1 MLNYVRIPKSGVTL
15 NITTLADYQIKSNV
29 MLDFRVLI
37 TLKAILKLT
46 NVKIKLIITALSACI
61 SLQVLAT
68 PIFGQNLQ
76 ELSTF
81 SNTYTTT
88 GADSS
93 VYGSVMS
100 GDVGTTGAGGS
111 ISGDFTAVGALT
123 IGGISSRGVIATVG
137 GSMTSGGALTTGDSS
152 TVGGG
157 ITAGGAATVGAASG
171 VRGNMAAAGAV
182 STGAASK
189 VFGNIEAGGAAS
201 IGVGGSVDGT
211 VYAVGVYTEDIN
223 STPQTSAV
231 ITSNPVDAGTL
242 VAGLINTVANNQLQI
257 LKAQLA
263 FRNMVT
269 YKVLDATMP
278 ANLTLFS
285 GVYEAPSFSTTAT
298 TTLTLDGQN
307 KKDQY
312 WVFNI
317 GDIIKMGANS
327 KIVMVNGANSDS
339 VIWNAGG
346 YADFG
351 AGSSFLGTL
360 LAREYIH
367 VGANALALGPG
378 NSCGGLF
385 SAKSYVSTGD
395 AAKIGGDG
403 CIGIASGFH
412 IDDQGVAY
420 FQTAEIPE
428 PATLIFF
435 VISIALIVLSLRR
448 KKVNRTAIF

>member
-1 MLNYVRIPKSGVTL
+1 MVNAKIKF
-15 NITTLADYQIKSNV
+15 ITT
-29 MLDFRVLI
+29 VL
-37 TLKAILKLT
+37 
-46 NVKIKLIITALSACI
+46 LSCV
-61 SLQVLAT
+61 SSQVLAT

-100 GDVGTTGAGGS
+100 GGVGTTGAGGA

-123 IGGISSRGVIATVG
+123 IGGISSTYAIATVG
-137 GSMTSGGALTTGDSS
+137 GSMTSGGALTTGASS
-152 TVGGG
+152 TVGGN
-157 ITAGGAATVGAASG
+157 ITSGGAVTVGAASG
-171 VRGNMAAAGAV
+171 VSGNMAAAGAV

-201 IGVGGSVDGT
+201 IGVGGSVGGT
-211 VYAVGVYTEDIN
+211 VYSVGIYTEDIN
-223 STPQTSAV
+223 STPQESAV
-231 ITSNPVDAGTL
+231 ITSNPVDAGAL
-242 VAGLINTVANNQLQI
+242 VADLVNTVAGNQLQI

-269 YKVLDATMP
+269 DETLDATMP
-278 ANLTLFS
+278 ADLTLFS

-317 GDIIKMGANS
+317 GDIIKMGGLS
-327 KIVMVNGANSDS
+327 KIVMINGENSDS

-360 LAREYIH
+360 LARDYIH
-367 VGANALALGPG
+367 VGANAMALGPG

-403 CIGIASGFH
+403 CSGIASGFH

-435 VISIALIVLSLRR
+435 IISITLLVLSLRR
-448 KKVNRTAIF
+448 KKVNRTATY

>member
-1 MLNYVRIPKSGVTL
+1 MVN
-15 NITTLADYQIKSNV
+15 A
-29 MLDFRVLI
+29 
-37 TLKAILKLT
+37 
-46 NVKIKLIITALSACI
+46 KIKFIITALLACM

-68 PIFGQNLQ
+68 PIFGQKFQ

-123 IGGISSRGVIATVG
+123 IGGISSTYAIATVG
-137 GSMTSGGALTTGDSS
+137 GSMTSGGALTTGASS
-152 TVGGG
+152 TVGGN
-157 ITAGGAATVGAASG
+157 ITSGGAVTVGAASG
-171 VRGNMAAAGAV
+171 VSGNMAAAGAV

-201 IGVGGSVDGT
+201 IGVGGSVGGT
-211 VYAVGVYTEDIN
+211 VYSVGIYTEDIN
-223 STPQTSAV
+223 STPQESAV
-231 ITSNPVDAGTL
+231 ITSNPVDAGAL
-242 VAGLINTVANNQLQI
+242 VADLVNTVAGNQLQI

-269 YKVLDATMP
+269 DETLDATMP
-278 ANLTLFS
+278 ADLTLFS

-307 KKDQY
+307 KEDQY

-317 GDIIKMGANS
+317 GDIIKMGGLS
-327 KIVMVNGANSDS
+327 KIVMINGANSDS

-360 LAREYIH
+360 LARDYIH
-367 VGANALALGPG
+367 VGANAMALGPG

-403 CIGIASGFH
+403 CSGIASGFH

-435 VISIALIVLSLRR
+435 IISIALLVLSLRR
-448 KKVNRTAIF
+448 KKVNRTATY

>member
-1 MLNYVRIPKSGVTL
+1 MVNAKIKF
-15 NITTLADYQIKSNV
+15 ITT
-29 MLDFRVLI
+29 VL
-37 TLKAILKLT
+37 
-46 NVKIKLIITALSACI
+46 LSCV
-61 SLQVLAT
+61 SSQVLAT

-100 GDVGTTGAGGS
+100 GGVGTTGAGGS

-123 IGGISSRGVIATVG
+123 IGGISSTYAIATVG
-137 GSMTSGGALTTGDSS
+137 GSMTSGGALTTGASS
-152 TVGGG
+152 TVGGN
-157 ITAGGAATVGAASG
+157 ITSGGAVTVGAASG
-171 VRGNMAAAGAV
+171 VSGNMAAAGAV

-201 IGVGGSVDGT
+201 IGVGGSVGGT
-211 VYAVGVYTEDIN
+211 VYSVGIYTEDIN
-223 STPQTSAV
+223 STPQESAV
-231 ITSNPVDAGTL
+231 ITSNPVDAGAL
-242 VAGLINTVANNQLQI
+242 VADLVNTVAGNQLQI

-269 YKVLDATMP
+269 DETLDATMP
-278 ANLTLFS
+278 ADLTLFS

-307 KKDQY
+307 KEDQY

-317 GDIIKMGANS
+317 GDIIKMGGLS
-327 KIVMVNGANSDS
+327 KIVMINGANSDS

-360 LAREYIH
+360 LARDYIH
-367 VGANALALGPG
+367 VGANAMALGPG

-403 CIGIASGFH
+403 CSGIASGFH

-435 VISIALIVLSLRR
+435 IISITLLVLSLRR
-448 KKVNRTAIF
+448 KKVNRTATY

>member
-1 MLNYVRIPKSGVTL
+1 MVNAKIKF
-15 NITTLADYQIKSNV
+15 ITT
-29 MLDFRVLI
+29 VL
-37 TLKAILKLT
+37 
-46 NVKIKLIITALSACI
+46 LSCV
-61 SLQVLAT
+61 SSQVLAT

-100 GDVGTTGAGGS
+100 GDVGTTGAGGA

-123 IGGISSRGVIATVG
+123 IGGISSTYAIATVG
-137 GSMTSGGALTTGDSS
+137 GSMTSGGALTTGASS
-152 TVGGG
+152 TVGGD
-157 ITAGGAATVGAASG
+157 ITSGGAATVGAASG
-171 VRGNMAAAGAV
+171 VSGNMAAAGAV
-182 STGAASK
+182 STGAASQ

-201 IGVGGSVDGT
+201 IGVGGSVGGT
-211 VYAVGVYTEDIN
+211 VYSVGIYTEDIN
-223 STPQTSAV
+223 STPQEFAV
-231 ITSNPVDAGTL
+231 ITSNPVDAGAL
-242 VAGLINTVANNQLQI
+242 VADLVNTVAGNQLQI

-269 YKVLDATMP
+269 DEILDATMP
-278 ANLTLFS
+278 ADLTLFS

-317 GDIIKMGANS
+317 GDIIKMGGLS
-327 KIVMVNGANSDS
+327 KIVMINGENSDS

-360 LAREYIH
+360 LARDYIH
-367 VGANALALGPG
+367 VGANAMALGPG

-403 CIGIASGFH
+403 CSGIASGFH

-435 VISIALIVLSLRR
+435 IISITLLVLSLRR
-448 KKVNRTAIF
+448 KKVNRTATY

>member
-1 MLNYVRIPKSGVTL
+1 MVNAKIKF
-15 NITTLADYQIKSNV
+15 ITT
-29 MLDFRVLI
+29 VL
-37 TLKAILKLT
+37 
-46 NVKIKLIITALSACI
+46 LSCV
-61 SLQVLAT
+61 SSQVLAT

-100 GDVGTTGAGGS
+100 GGVGTTGAGGA

-123 IGGISSRGVIATVG
+123 IGGISSTYAIATVG
-137 GSMTSGGALTTGDSS
+137 GSMTSGGALTTGASS
-152 TVGGG
+152 TVGGD
-157 ITAGGAATVGAASG
+157 ITSGGAATVGAASG
-171 VRGNMAAAGAV
+171 VSGNMAAAGAV
-182 STGAASK
+182 STGAASQ

-201 IGVGGSVDGT
+201 IGVGGSVGGT
-211 VYAVGVYTEDIN
+211 VYSVGIYTEDIN
-223 STPQTSAV
+223 STPQEFAV
-231 ITSNPVDAGTL
+231 ITSNPVDAGAL
-242 VAGLINTVANNQLQI
+242 VADLVNTVAGNQLQI

-269 YKVLDATMP
+269 DETLDATMP
-278 ANLTLFS
+278 ADLTLFS

-307 KKDQY
+307 KEDQY

-317 GDIIKMGANS
+317 GDIIKMGGLS
-327 KIVMVNGANSDS
+327 KIVMINGANSDS

-360 LAREYIH
+360 LARDYIH
-367 VGANALALGPG
+367 VGANAMALGPG

-403 CIGIASGFH
+403 CSGIASGFH

-435 VISIALIVLSLRR
+435 IISITLLVLSLRR
-448 KKVNRTAIF
+448 KKVNRTATY

>member
-1 MLNYVRIPKSGVTL
+1 MVNAKIKF
-15 NITTLADYQIKSNV
+15 ITT
-29 MLDFRVLI
+29 VL
-37 TLKAILKLT
+37 
-46 NVKIKLIITALSACI
+46 LSCV
-61 SLQVLAT
+61 SSQVLAT

-100 GDVGTTGAGGS
+100 GDVGTTGAGGA

-123 IGGISSRGVIATVG
+123 IGGISSTYAIATVG
-137 GSMTSGGALTTGDSS
+137 GSMTSGGALTTGASS
-152 TVGGG
+152 TVGGD
-157 ITAGGAATVGAASG
+157 ITSGGAATVGAASG
-171 VRGNMAAAGAV
+171 VSGNMAAAGAV
-182 STGAASK
+182 STGAASQ

-201 IGVGGSVDGT
+201 IGVGGSVGGT
-211 VYAVGVYTEDIN
+211 VYSVGIYTEDIN
-223 STPQTSAV
+223 STPQEFAV
-231 ITSNPVDAGTL
+231 ITSNPVDAGAL
-242 VAGLINTVANNQLQI
+242 VADLVNTVAGNQLQI

-269 YKVLDATMP
+269 DETLDATMP
-278 ANLTLFS
+278 ADLTLFS

-307 KKDQY
+307 KEDQY

-317 GDIIKMGANS
+317 GDIIKMGGLS
-327 KIVMVNGANSDS
+327 KIVMINGENSDS

-360 LAREYIH
+360 LARDYIH
-367 VGANALALGPG
+367 VGANAMALGPG

-403 CIGIASGFH
+403 CSGIASGFH

-435 VISIALIVLSLRR
+435 IISITLLVLSLRR
-448 KKVNRTAIF
+448 KKVNRTATY

>member
-1 MLNYVRIPKSGVTL
+1 MVNAKIKF
-15 NITTLADYQIKSNV
+15 ITT
-29 MLDFRVLI
+29 VL
-37 TLKAILKLT
+37 
-46 NVKIKLIITALSACI
+46 LSCV
-61 SLQVLAT
+61 SSQVLAT

-100 GDVGTTGAGGS
+100 GGVGTTGAGGA

-123 IGGISSRGVIATVG
+123 IGGISSTYAIATVG
-137 GSMTSGGALTTGDSS
+137 GSMTSGGALTTGASS
-152 TVGGG
+152 TVGGD
-157 ITAGGAATVGAASG
+157 ITSGGAATVGAASG
-171 VRGNMAAAGAV
+171 VSGNMAAAGAV
-182 STGAASK
+182 STGAASQ

-201 IGVGGSVDGT
+201 IGVGGSVGGT
-211 VYAVGVYTEDIN
+211 VYSVGIYTEDIN
-223 STPQTSAV
+223 STPQEFAV
-231 ITSNPVDAGTL
+231 ITSNPVDAGAL
-242 VAGLINTVANNQLQI
+242 VADLVNTVAGNQLQI

-269 YKVLDATMP
+269 DETLDATMP
-278 ANLTLFS
+278 ADLTLFS

-317 GDIIKMGANS
+317 GDIIKMGGLS
-327 KIVMVNGANSDS
+327 KIVMINGENSDS

-360 LAREYIH
+360 LARDYIH
-367 VGANALALGPG
+367 VGANAMALGPG

-403 CIGIASGFH
+403 CSGIASGFH

-435 VISIALIVLSLRR
+435 IISITLLVLSLRR
-448 KKVNRTAIF
+448 KKVNRTATY

>member
-1 MLNYVRIPKSGVTL
+1 MVNAKIKF
-15 NITTLADYQIKSNV
+15 ITT
-29 MLDFRVLI
+29 VL
-37 TLKAILKLT
+37 
-46 NVKIKLIITALSACI
+46 LSCV
-61 SLQVLAT
+61 SSQVLAT

-100 GDVGTTGAGGS
+100 GGVGTTGAGGA

-123 IGGISSRGVIATVG
+123 IGGISSTYAIATVG
-137 GSMTSGGALTTGDSS
+137 GSMTSGGALTTGASS
-152 TVGGG
+152 TVGGN
-157 ITAGGAATVGAASG
+157 ITSGGAVTVGAASG
-171 VRGNMAAAGAV
+171 VSGNMAAAGAV

-201 IGVGGSVDGT
+201 IGVGGSVGGT
-211 VYAVGVYTEDIN
+211 VYSVGIYTEDIN
-223 STPQTSAV
+223 STPQESAV
-231 ITSNPVDAGTL
+231 ITSNPVDAGAL
-242 VAGLINTVANNQLQI
+242 VADLVNTVAGNQLQI

-269 YKVLDATMP
+269 DETLDATMP
-278 ANLTLFS
+278 ADLTLFS

-317 GDIIKMGANS
+317 GDIIKMGGLS
-327 KIVMVNGANSDS
+327 KIVMINGANSDS

-360 LAREYIH
+360 LARDYIH
-367 VGANALALGPG
+367 VGANAMALGPG

-403 CIGIASGFH
+403 CSGIASGFH

-435 VISIALIVLSLRR
+435 IISITLLVLSLRR
-448 KKVNRTAIF
+448 KKVNRTATY

>member
-1 MLNYVRIPKSGVTL
+1 MVNAKIKF
-15 NITTLADYQIKSNV
+15 ITT
-29 MLDFRVLI
+29 VL
-37 TLKAILKLT
+37 
-46 NVKIKLIITALSACI
+46 LSCV
-61 SLQVLAT
+61 SSQVLAK

-100 GDVGTTGAGGS
+100 GDVGTTGAGGA

-123 IGGISSRGVIATVG
+123 IGGISSTYAIATVG
-137 GSMTSGGALTTGDSS
+137 GSMTSGGALTTGASS
-152 TVGGG
+152 TVGGD
-157 ITAGGAATVGAASG
+157 ITSGGAATVGAASG
-171 VRGNMAAAGAV
+171 VSGNMAAAGAV
-182 STGAASK
+182 STGAASQ

-201 IGVGGSVDGT
+201 IGVGGSVGGT
-211 VYAVGVYTEDIN
+211 VYSVGIYTEDIN
-223 STPQTSAV
+223 STPQEFAV
-231 ITSNPVDAGTL
+231 ITSNPVDAGAL
-242 VAGLINTVANNQLQI
+242 VADLVNTVAGNQLQI

-269 YKVLDATMP
+269 DEILDATMP
-278 ANLTLFS
+278 ADLTLFS

-317 GDIIKMGANS
+317 GDIIKMGGLS
-327 KIVMVNGANSDS
+327 KIVMINGENSDS

-360 LAREYIH
+360 LARDYIH
-367 VGANALALGPG
+367 VGANAMALGPG

-403 CIGIASGFH
+403 CSGIASGFH

-435 VISIALIVLSLRR
+435 IISITLLVLSLRR
-448 KKVNRTAIF
+448 KKVNRTATY

>member
-1 MLNYVRIPKSGVTL
+1 MVNAKIKF
-15 NITTLADYQIKSNV
+15 ITT
-29 MLDFRVLI
+29 VL
-37 TLKAILKLT
+37 
-46 NVKIKLIITALSACI
+46 LSCV
-61 SLQVLAT
+61 SSQVLAT

-100 GDVGTTGAGGS
+100 GGVGTTGAGGA

-123 IGGISSRGVIATVG
+123 IGGISSTYAIATVG
-137 GSMTSGGALTTGDSS
+137 GSMTSGGALTTGASS
-152 TVGGG
+152 TVGGD
-157 ITAGGAATVGAASG
+157 ITSGGAATVGAASG
-171 VRGNMAAAGAV
+171 VSGNMAAAGAV
-182 STGAASK
+182 STGAASQ

-201 IGVGGSVDGT
+201 IGVGGSVGGT
-211 VYAVGVYTEDIN
+211 VYSVGIYTEDIN
-223 STPQTSAV
+223 STPQEFAV
-231 ITSNPVDAGTL
+231 ITSNPVDAGAL
-242 VAGLINTVANNQLQI
+242 VADLVNTVAGNQLQI

-269 YKVLDATMP
+269 DETLDATMP
-278 ANLTLFS
+278 ADLTLFS

-317 GDIIKMGANS
+317 GDIIKMGGLS
-327 KIVMVNGANSDS
+327 KIVMINGENSDS

-360 LAREYIH
+360 LARDYIH
-367 VGANALALGPG
+367 VGANAMALGPG

-403 CIGIASGFH
+403 CSGIASGFH

-435 VISIALIVLSLRR
+435 IISIALLVLSLRR
-448 KKVNRTAIF
+448 KKVNRTATY